1 MANPGDFVV
10 NRSGIQIP
18 VWAGQIYLPGGVH
31 CAYDRRTQRGT
42 LMPNEFY
49 RFHRHG
55 AFCDSCGRYTYEIRF
70 RNAAGN
76 FVQGFLHHDQ
86 LGSNPMASILD
97 FRIFTEAIG
106 GKSYAAY
113 RTQNRTAEL
122 IKQNGNRIELLP
134 IDTFIAS
141 NTAVMG
147 DTRLHFWLVDFVRRG
162 GVWTRADTADNTWGF
177 IDTGLLQGDMPNTIN
192 IRTGLAT

>member
-18 VWAGQIYLPGGVH
+18 VWAGMLMSGGAH
-31 CAYDRRTQRGT
+31 CVYDRRTQIGT

-55 AFCDSCGRYTYEIRF
+55 GFCDQCLRYTYEIRF

-76 FVQGFLHHDQ
+76 FVKGYLHHDQ
-86 LGSNPMASILD
+86 VGTNHQASILN
-97 FRIFTEAIG
+97 FRIFTEAISG
-106 GKSYAAY
+106 NSYAAY
-113 RTQNRTAEL
+113 RTQNRLAT
-122 IKQNGNRIELLP
+122 IKRQDGTDIEQLA
-134 IDTFIAS
+134 IGTYIAS
-141 NTAVMG
+141 NTALMG
-147 DTRLHFWLVDFVRRG
+147 TTHLHFWLIDFVRRG
-162 GVWTRADTADNTWGF
+162 GIWTRTDIAGHTWGF
-177 IDTGLLQGDMPNTIN
+177 INTGLLQGDLPNTVT